1 MSLHKCKL
9 GELITQR
16 REKNNDD
23 SLPISGVSKDGLI
36 PPKQQEADTSLYNM
50 FYRGDFI
57 FNPARMEL
65 NSIAYNDKYDK
76 AICSSLYEV
85 FYVHRTDLI
94 LPEFLALI
102 VKQDWFTRYC
112 EFLGQGSA
120 REYCRFA
127 NISEIEIEFPDLDVQ
142 ERTVHCYNVIKRRIE
157 LKQRINDNLAEQL
170 KALYVKLFGVYTDD
184 YESIIERNQTPK
196 TLSDLCSFISK
207 GITPSYSE
215 NSAEMIINQKCIN
228 NNRINYTFVK
238 YHIPKNKNE
247 KWLRNGDVLINSTG
261 AGTLGRSAQY
271 WGKSDIVTVDSHI
284 TIVRADKE
292 LYKYYIGV
300 LCQMLQPVFENMQT
314 GSTAQTD
321 LPRERLKAM
330 SIGLPSE
337 ERLLM
342 FNKMAEKTII
352 MINDNEKELIKLE
365 ELKEI
370 LVSQIVS

>member
-1 MSLHKCKL
+1 
-9 GELITQR
+9 
-16 REKNNDD
+16 
-23 SLPISGVSKDGLI
+23 
-36 PPKQQEADTSLYNM
+36 
-50 FYRGDFI
+50 
-57 FNPARMEL
+57 
-65 NSIAYNDKYDK
+65 
-76 AICSSLYEV
+76 
-85 FYVHRTDLI
+85 
-94 LPEFLALI
+94 
-102 VKQDWFTRYC
+102 
-112 EFLGQGSA
+112 
-120 REYCRFA
+120 
-127 NISEIEIEFPDLDVQ
+127 
-142 ERTVHCYNVIKRRIE
+142 
-157 LKQRINDNLAEQL
+157 
-170 KALYVKLFGVYTDD
+170 
-184 YESIIERNQTPK
+184 
-196 TLSDLCSFISK
+196 
-207 GITPSYSE
+207 
-215 NSAEMIINQKCIN
+215 MIINQKCIN

-261 AGTLGRSAQY
+261 AGTLGRSALY